1 MGHGG
6 GMGRRRGGI
15 DMHRTTTTRVI
26 AVLAIAAVG
35 LSACGDDDDS
45 SAGEANAEY
54 AEFCTAELAVEAA
67 VATQDPEAIEAAF
80 TTLIDATPESSLEI
94 VQTTV
99 DEARAFM
106 EAGGDTT
113 PEFDAA
119 YAEMIGVVKDNCGF
133 AEWDVTTKDYEFVTD
148 SAPTAAG
155 GVVITLTN
163 EGNEFHEVSI
173 FRKNEGVTDS
183 AKDLL
188 ALGEDESAAMVTQIG
203 GAFAPPG
210 KQGFTT
216 ADLAAGD
223 YFIACFLPVGA
234 TQEAFD
240 EMMATGVEPDGEPHF
255 TLGMIKEFEVK

>member
-1 MGHGG
+1 MY
-6 GMGRRRGGI
+6 
-15 DMHRTTTTRVI
+15 RTTTTRVI
-26 AVLAIAAVG
+26 AVLAIAAAG
-35 LSACGDDDDS
+35 LTACGDDDENAS
-45 SAGEANAEY
+45 GGEANAEY

-67 VATQDPEAIEAAF
+67 VATQDPVAIDAAF
-80 TTLIDATPESSLEI
+80 TTLIEATPESSAAI

-99 DEARAFM
+99 DEARAFL
-106 EAGGDTT
+106 EAGTDPT

-148 SAPTAAG
+148 STPTAAG

-163 EGNEFHEVSI
+163 EGNEFHEVSL
-173 FRKNEGVTDS
+173 FKKNDGVTDS

-188 ALGEDESAAMVTQIG
+188 ALGEDESAAKVTQVG

-240 EMMATGVEPDGEPHF
+240 EMMAGGPEPDGEPHF
-255 TLGMIKEFEVK
+255 MLGMVKEFEVK